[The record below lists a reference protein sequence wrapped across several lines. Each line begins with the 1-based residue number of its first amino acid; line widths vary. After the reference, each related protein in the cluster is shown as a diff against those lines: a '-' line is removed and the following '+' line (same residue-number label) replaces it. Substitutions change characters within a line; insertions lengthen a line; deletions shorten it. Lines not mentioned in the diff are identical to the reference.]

1 MPSSHVHRPWRLLV
15 AASGLAGVIL
25 AALQYDVWWT
35 ALSQLASLGVAA
47 GYLALAV
54 RPAPG
59 TRTDDVVR
67 GGLAVVMVLVGLG
80 FWAMQHGNGAD
91 PYSLLEHGLTPALV
105 LLDVVVV
112 GRVRALRRTDPLWW
126 LLAPAAYLTWY
137 VAADLGTYAALD
149 PARPV
154 ELAGRTSLL
163 ALLVLVAGAALVLRS
178 RPRRPVAVAV
188 PVAA

>member
-1 MPSSHVHRPWRLLV
+1 MPSSHAQRPWRLVV
-15 AASGLAGVIL
+15 AASGLAGVVL

-35 ALSQLASLGVAA
+35 ALSQLASLAVAV

-59 TRTDDVVR
+59 TRADDVVR
-67 GGLAVVMVLVGLG
+67 GGLAVVMVLVALG
-80 FWAMQHGNGAD
+80 FWSMQHGNGAD

-105 LLDVVVV
+105 LLDVTVV
-112 GRVRALRRTDPLWW
+112 GRLGALRRTDPLRW
-126 LLAPAAYLTWY
+126 LVAPAAYLTWY

-154 ELAGRTSLL
+154 ELVVRAALL
-163 ALLVLVAGAALVLRS
+163 ALLVLATGAALLLRS
-178 RPRRPVAVAV
+178 RPRRVVAVAV